1 MRIALTGGIACG
13 KSTLAKFLRELG
25 IRLLDADDVVHE
37 LEAPG
42 GAAVPAIVAR
52 FGAGVLAA
60 DGSVDRPKL
69 AGIVFADAAARRDL
83 EAILFPLV
91 RSRLRAFT
99 SEAARRG
106 RRALPTPDACHDGVP
121 TVDTA
126 SRGNHV
132 PTVDVESF
140 GNHVPTVDVESF
152 GNHVPTVDVE
162 SFRNHVP
169 TVDVKSF
176 GNHVP
181 TVDVESFRNHVP
193 TVDVESFRNHVPTVD
208 VESFRNHVPTV
219 DVESF
224 RNHVPLVGADVLGRP
239 PSTAPAPPST
249 VPLYIAIIPLLF
261 ESHWEGDYDIILAIT
276 SPSECQIHRM
286 MRTRGYSRVQAEA
299 RLAAQM
305 PVAEKAARADF
316 VVVNDSTHEH
326 LKDEARRLVAWL
338 KERSKYEQ

>member
-69 AGIVFADAAARRDL
+69 AEIVFADAAARRDL

-140 GNHVPTVDVESF
+140 RNHVPTVDVESF

-162 SFRNHVP
+162 SF
-169 TVDVKSF
+169 
-176 GNHVP
+176 G
-181 TVDVESFRNHVP
+181 
-193 TVDVESFRNHVPTVD
+193 
-208 VESFRNHVPTV
+208 
-219 DVESF
+219 
-224 RNHVPLVGADVLGRP
+224 NHVPLVGADVLGRPPSTAPVSRP

-276 SPSECQIHRM
+276 SPLECQIHRM

-338 KERSKYEQ
+338 KERAKYEQ

>member
-52 FGAGVLAA
+52 FGAGILAA

-106 RRALPTPDACHDGVP
+106 R
-121 TVDTA
+121 
-126 SRGNHV
+126 
-132 PTVDVESF
+132 
-140 GNHVPTVDVESF
+140 
-152 GNHVPTVDVE
+152 
-162 SFRNHVP
+162 
-169 TVDVKSF
+169 
-176 GNHVP
+176 
-181 TVDVESFRNHVP
+181 
-193 TVDVESFRNHVPTVD
+193 
-208 VESFRNHVPTV
+208 
-219 DVESF
+219 
-224 RNHVPLVGADVLGRP
+224 P
-239 PSTAPAPPST
+239 PSTA
-249 VPLYIAIIPLLF
+249 PLYIAIIPLLF

-276 SPSECQIHRM
+276 SPLECQIHRM

-316 VVVNDSTHEH
+316 VVVNDSP
-326 LKDEARRLVAWL
+326 
-338 KERSKYEQ
+338 

>member
-13 KSTLAKFLRELG
+13 KSTLAKFLWELG

-106 RRALPTPDACHDGVP
+106 R
-121 TVDTA
+121 
-126 SRGNHV
+126 
-132 PTVDVESF
+132 
-140 GNHVPTVDVESF
+140 
-152 GNHVPTVDVE
+152 
-162 SFRNHVP
+162 
-169 TVDVKSF
+169 
-176 GNHVP
+176 
-181 TVDVESFRNHVP
+181 
-193 TVDVESFRNHVPTVD
+193 
-208 VESFRNHVPTV
+208 
-219 DVESF
+219 
-224 RNHVPLVGADVLGRP
+224 P
-239 PSTAPAPPST
+239 PSTA
-249 VPLYIAIIPLLF
+249 PLYIAIIPLLF

-276 SPSECQIHRM
+276 SPLECQIHRM

-338 KERSKYEQ
+338 KERAKYEQ

>member
-140 GNHVPTVDVESF
+140 
-152 GNHVPTVDVE
+152 
-162 SFRNHVP
+162 
-169 TVDVKSF
+169 
-176 GNHVP
+176 
-181 TVDVESFRNHVP
+181 
-193 TVDVESFRNHVPTVD
+193 
-208 VESFRNHVPTV
+208 
-219 DVESF
+219 

-239 PSTAPAPPST
+239 PSTAPAPPSTVPAPPST

-276 SPSECQIHRM
+276 SPLECQIHRM

-338 KERSKYEQ
+338 KERAKYEQ

>member
-83 EAILFPLV
+83 EAILFPFV

-106 RRALPTPDACHDGVP
+106 R
-121 TVDTA
+121 
-126 SRGNHV
+126 
-132 PTVDVESF
+132 
-140 GNHVPTVDVESF
+140 
-152 GNHVPTVDVE
+152 
-162 SFRNHVP
+162 
-169 TVDVKSF
+169 
-176 GNHVP
+176 
-181 TVDVESFRNHVP
+181 
-193 TVDVESFRNHVPTVD
+193 
-208 VESFRNHVPTV
+208 
-219 DVESF
+219 
-224 RNHVPLVGADVLGRP
+224 P
-239 PSTAPAPPST
+239 PSTA
-249 VPLYIAIIPLLF
+249 PLYIAIIPLLF

-276 SPSECQIHRM
+276 SPLECQIHRM

-338 KERSKYEQ
+338 KERAKYEQ

>member
-99 SEAARRG
+99 SAAARR
-106 RRALPTPDACHDGVP
+106 
-121 TVDTA
+121 
-126 SRGNHV
+126 
-132 PTVDVESF
+132 
-140 GNHVPTVDVESF
+140 
-152 GNHVPTVDVE
+152 
-162 SFRNHVP
+162 
-169 TVDVKSF
+169 
-176 GNHVP
+176 
-181 TVDVESFRNHVP
+181 
-193 TVDVESFRNHVPTVD
+193 
-208 VESFRNHVPTV
+208 
-219 DVESF
+219 
-224 RNHVPLVGADVLGRP
+224 GRP
-239 PSTAPAPPST
+239 PSTAPAPPSTAPVSRPPST

-276 SPSECQIHRM
+276 SPLECQIHRM

-338 KERSKYEQ
+338 KERAKYEQ

>member
-52 FGAGVLAA
+52 FGTGVLAA

-69 AGIVFADAAARRDL
+69 AGIVFADAAARRGL

-106 RRALPTPDACHDGVP
+106 R
-121 TVDTA
+121 
-126 SRGNHV
+126 
-132 PTVDVESF
+132 
-140 GNHVPTVDVESF
+140 
-152 GNHVPTVDVE
+152 
-162 SFRNHVP
+162 
-169 TVDVKSF
+169 
-176 GNHVP
+176 
-181 TVDVESFRNHVP
+181 
-193 TVDVESFRNHVPTVD
+193 
-208 VESFRNHVPTV
+208 
-219 DVESF
+219 
-224 RNHVPLVGADVLGRP
+224 P
-239 PSTAPAPPST
+239 PSTA
-249 VPLYIAIIPLLF
+249 PLYIAIIPLLF

-276 SPSECQIHRM
+276 SPLECQIHRM

-338 KERSKYEQ
+338 KERAKYEQ

>member
-140 GNHVPTVDVESF
+140 GNHVPLVDVESF

-162 SFRNHVP
+162 SF
-169 TVDVKSF
+169 
-176 GNHVP
+176 G
-181 TVDVESFRNHVP
+181 
-193 TVDVESFRNHVPTVD
+193 
-208 VESFRNHVPTV
+208 
-219 DVESF
+219 
-224 RNHVPLVGADVLGRP
+224 NHVPLVGADVLGRP

-276 SPSECQIHRM
+276 SPLECQIHRM

-338 KERSKYEQ
+338 KERAKYEQ

>member
-106 RRALPTPDACHDGVP
+106 RPPQSTPDAAFSDAPMDGAARRGRRALSTPDACHDGVP

-126 SRGNHV
+126 SRGNLV
-132 PTVDVESF
+132 PTIDVESF

-162 SFRNHVP
+162 SF
-169 TVDVKSF
+169 
-176 GNHVP
+176 GNHV
-181 TVDVESFRNHVP
+181 S
-193 TVDVESFRNHVPTVD
+193 
-208 VESFRNHVPTV
+208 
-219 DVESF
+219 
-224 RNHVPLVGADVLGRP
+224 LVGADVLGRP

-249 VPLYIAIIPLLF
+249 APVSRPPSTVPLYIAVIPLLF

-276 SPSECQIHRM
+276 SPLECQIHRM

-338 KERSKYEQ
+338 KERAKYEQ

>member
-91 RSRLRAFT
+91 RSRLQAFT

-106 RRALPTPDACHDGVP
+106 RRALPMVGP
-121 TVDTA
+121 
-126 SRGNHV
+126 
-132 PTVDVESF
+132 SF
-140 GNHVPTVDVESF
+140 SD
-152 GNHVPTVDVE
+152 
-162 SFRNHVP
+162 
-169 TVDVKSF
+169 
-176 GNHVP
+176 
-181 TVDVESFRNHVP
+181 
-193 TVDVESFRNHVPTVD
+193 
-208 VESFRNHVPTV
+208 
-219 DVESF
+219 
-224 RNHVPLVGADVLGRP
+224 VPLVGADVLGRP
-239 PSTAPAPPST
+239 PSTAPAPPSTAPVSRPPST

-276 SPSECQIHRM
+276 SPLECQIHRM

-338 KERSKYEQ
+338 KERAKYEQ

>member
-1 MRIALTGGIACG
+1 MRIALPGGIACG
-13 KSTLAKFLRELG
+13 TATLAKFLRDVG
-25 IRLLDADDVVHE
+25 SRLLDADDVVHE

-99 SEAARRG
+99 SAAARRG
-106 RRALPTPDACHDGVP
+106 RRALPMVGP
-121 TVDTA
+121 
-126 SRGNHV
+126 
-132 PTVDVESF
+132 SF
-140 GNHVPTVDVESF
+140 SD
-152 GNHVPTVDVE
+152 
-162 SFRNHVP
+162 
-169 TVDVKSF
+169 
-176 GNHVP
+176 
-181 TVDVESFRNHVP
+181 
-193 TVDVESFRNHVPTVD
+193 
-208 VESFRNHVPTV
+208 
-219 DVESF
+219 
-224 RNHVPLVGADVLGRP
+224 VPLVGADVLGRP
-239 PSTAPAPPST
+239 PSTAPAPPSTAPAAPSTAPVSRPPST

-276 SPSECQIHRM
+276 SPLECQIHRM

-338 KERSKYEQ
+338 KERAKYEQ

>member
-52 FGAGVLAA
+52 FGTGVLAA

-83 EAILFPLV
+83 EALLFPLV
-91 RSRLRAFT
+91 RSRLQAFT

-106 RRALPTPDACHDGVP
+106 R
-121 TVDTA
+121 
-126 SRGNHV
+126 
-132 PTVDVESF
+132 
-140 GNHVPTVDVESF
+140 
-152 GNHVPTVDVE
+152 
-162 SFRNHVP
+162 
-169 TVDVKSF
+169 
-176 GNHVP
+176 
-181 TVDVESFRNHVP
+181 
-193 TVDVESFRNHVPTVD
+193 
-208 VESFRNHVPTV
+208 
-219 DVESF
+219 
-224 RNHVPLVGADVLGRP
+224 P
-239 PSTAPAPPST
+239 PSTA
-249 VPLYIAIIPLLF
+249 PLYIAIIPLLF

-276 SPSECQIHRM
+276 SPLECQIHRM

-338 KERSKYEQ
+338 KERAKYEQ

>member
-52 FGAGVLAA
+52 FGAGLLAA

-106 RRALPTPDACHDGVP
+106 R
-121 TVDTA
+121 
-126 SRGNHV
+126 
-132 PTVDVESF
+132 
-140 GNHVPTVDVESF
+140 
-152 GNHVPTVDVE
+152 
-162 SFRNHVP
+162 
-169 TVDVKSF
+169 
-176 GNHVP
+176 
-181 TVDVESFRNHVP
+181 
-193 TVDVESFRNHVPTVD
+193 
-208 VESFRNHVPTV
+208 
-219 DVESF
+219 
-224 RNHVPLVGADVLGRP
+224 P
-239 PSTAPAPPST
+239 PSTA
-249 VPLYIAIIPLLF
+249 PLYIAIIPLLF

-276 SPSECQIHRM
+276 SPLECQIHRM

-338 KERSKYEQ
+338 KERAKYEQ